1 MSPANPLPEGKRRRA
16 ALSPLARGYWR
27 HFHRIRKAIPWKSRA
42 SPGSWRQNAP
52 PSSSRCAIRCRSRS
66 LMSRCAY
73 ARMASQSLRKSLRPA
88 KPASKWRPWSP
99 SPWLRSLCTTC
110 LRLLT
115 RASKFARSFWSARAG
130 ARAENTGDTIVAP
143 NKFMADNVKLLLVDD
158 NPMVLG
164 MLQQA
169 LSPLAH
175 VTTATDAADALL
187 KAVDDAPDLLLCDYR
202 MPGMDGRQLVEKLKS
217 RPATANFSTLL
228 MASKADIAERLSP
241 QDAADDY
248 LEKPFYLKD
257 AIRRVKRMI
266 DRIALEKMAK
276 TAPSDGVVRGSLS
289 QMNVIDLMQSLE
301 MGRKS
306 CRLSLS
312 NEGDKCEV
320 FFVEGQVKHAT
331 YGSLVGDEAVF
342 KVLRWTGGS
351 FQLDFEGKTDKETTQ
366 LNTQGLLMEGL
377 RLLDESSRDGG
388 AESEPAA
395 APAQTMQDPFAS
407 APPASASSAQTPS
420 APAVSSPPSAPAHK
434 HRREEEEDVLLDG

>member
-1 MSPANPLPEGKRRRA
+1 MGA
-16 ALSPLARGYWR
+16 
-27 HFHRIRKAIPWKSRA
+27 
-42 SPGSWRQNAP
+42 QN
-52 PSSSRCAIRCRSRS
+52 
-66 LMSRCAY
+66 
-73 ARMASQSLRKSLRPA
+73 
-88 KPASKWRPWSP
+88 
-99 SPWLRSLCTTC
+99 
-110 LRLLT
+110 
-115 RASKFARSFWSARAG
+115 
-130 ARAENTGDTIVAP
+130 E
-143 NKFMADNVKLLLVDD
+143 FMADNVKLLLIDD

-187 KAVDDAPDLLLCDYR
+187 KAVDDVPDLLLCDYR

-217 RPATANFSTLL
+217 RPATANFSTVL

-266 DRIALEKMAK
+266 DRIALEKMAN

-306 CRLSLS
+306 CQLSLS

-342 KVLRWTGGS
+342 KVLRWTGGN

-377 RLLDESSRDGG
+377 RLLDESQRDGG
-388 AESEPAA
+388 GEPEAA
-395 APAQTMQDPFAS
+395 APPATETAPV
-407 APPASASSAQTPS
+407 APPASLGGAG
-420 APAVSSPPSAPAHK
+420 
-434 HRREEEEDVLLDG
+434 RGREEEEDVLLDG